1 MDNGPIRG
9 FLLRCVRTTKVR
21 MTKHGKM
28 TGVLTHFHQR
38 WLPEGMTTNTIH
50 DIGVAS
56 QIGKYSDAV
65 ESVSAGR
72 LLFLS
77 GTPGLSPDGQLPE
90 TFEGQAEQAWK
101 NVFALLER
109 AGMGPEHLVK
119 ISQYLVRAEDLPLY
133 PPIRSK
139 WLRDNRPASMLVIV
153 PGLVRPDIL
162 IEIEAYAVAP
172 VEE

>member
-1 MDNGPIRG
+1 M
-9 FLLRCVRTTKVR
+9 TTKS
-21 MTKHGKM
+21 
-28 TGVLTHFHQR
+28 
-38 WLPEGMTTNTIH
+38 TIH

-65 ESVSAGR
+65 ETSCPGR

-77 GTPGLSPDGQLPE
+77 GTPGLAPDGTLPA
-90 TFEGQAEQAWK
+90 TFEEQAEQAWK
-101 NVFALLER
+101 NVIALLEN

-119 ISQYLVRAEDLPLY
+119 ISQYLIRSEDVPLY
-133 PPIRSK
+133 PPIRAK
-139 WLRDNRPASMLVIV
+139 WLGDNRPASMLVIV

-172 VEE
+172 SS

>member
-1 MDNGPIRG
+1 
-9 FLLRCVRTTKVR
+9 
-21 MTKHGKM
+21 MTK
-28 TGVLTHFHQR
+28 R
-38 WLPEGMTTNTIH
+38 NTIH

-65 ESVSAGR
+65 ESACPGR

-77 GTPGLSPDGQLPE
+77 GTPGLTPDGQLPE

-101 NVFALLER
+101 NVFTLRER

-119 ISQYLVRAEDLPLY
+119 ISQYLVRTQDLPLY

-153 PGLVRPDIL
+153 PGLVQPDIL

>member
-1 MDNGPIRG
+1 MHKNN
-9 FLLRCVRTTKVR
+9 K
-21 MTKHGKM
+21 
-28 TGVLTHFHQR
+28 
-38 WLPEGMTTNTIH
+38 IH

-65 ESVSAGR
+65 ESACPGR

-77 GTPGLSPDGQLPE
+77 GTPGLAPDGQLPE
-90 TFEGQAEQAWK
+90 TFDGQAEQACK

-119 ISQYLVRAEDLPLY
+119 ITQYLVRTEDLPLY
-133 PPIRSK
+133 PPIRAK
-139 WLRDNRPASMLVIV
+139 WLKDNRPASMLVIV

-162 IEIEAYAVAP
+162 IKIEGYAVAP
-172 VEE
+172 LEK

>member
-1 MDNGPIRG
+1 MAKN
-9 FLLRCVRTTKVR
+9 
-21 MTKHGKM
+21 
-28 TGVLTHFHQR
+28 
-38 WLPEGMTTNTIH
+38 NTIH

-56 QIGKYSDAV
+56 RIGKYSDAV
-65 ESVSAGR
+65 ESACPGR

-77 GTPGLSPDGQLPE
+77 GTPGLAPNGQLPE

-119 ISQYLVRAEDLPLY
+119 ISQYLVRVDDLPLY
-133 PPIRSK
+133 PSIRSK
-139 WLRDNRPASMLVIV
+139 WLGDNRPASMLVIV

-162 IEIEAYAVAP
+162 IEIEGYAVAP
-172 VEE
+172 LEI